1 MKKLKRIYKLAIPVA
16 LLAGVY
22 ACGGGGGSNGIGLD
36 NDVVDGDLVEGA
48 EQTVVFTAENNEE
61 QSIAPVEEIPL
72 DPEQAVLLE
81 ESGFEAMGSESDT
94 TIAPDLGDLLPVVFP
109 TTTTV
114 DLAYAQSGAALIER
128 LNESLALPADI
139 TVNFVDCGTAN
150 AFFAS
155 AEANPELEFASAGGA
170 IFMCHEL
177 TELFAAFYGDM
188 DQAFAASIFVIMHE
202 LGHALVEQLDLPVL
216 GIEESY
222 VDGLAAVLV
231 GESGMAQASVL
242 AGWFFGSQGDTP
254 FFDTHRANAQR
265 LGDLACW
272 GVGADASLLED
283 PIVNSIA
290 SQLTDIG
297 GRNCVAEYQQQ
308 VNGLE
313 SVLGPNIR
321 GGLGGIL
328 SAN

>member
-1 MKKLKRIYKLAIPVA
+1 MTKLKRIYQLATPLVLIT
-16 LLAGVY
+16 GVY
-22 ACGGGGGSNGIGLD
+22 ACGGGGSNGIGID
-36 NDVVDGDLVEGA
+36 DEVVDVGLGTDSDP
-48 EQTVVFTAENNEE
+48 TVVFTAENDE
-61 QSIAPVEEIPL
+61 QTAISPGEEIPL
-72 DPEQAVLLE
+72 DPNQAVLLE
-81 ESGFEAMGSESDT
+81 ESGFEAMGTESDV
-94 TIAPDLGDLLPVVFP
+94 TIAPDTGDLLPVVFP

-114 DLAYAQSGAALIER
+114 DLSYAQSGAALVER

-155 AEANPELEFASAGGA
+155 AEANPDLDFASSGGA

-177 TELFAAFYGDM
+177 TELFADFFGDI
-188 DQAFAASIFVIMHE
+188 DQAFSASVFVLMHE

-222 VDGLAAVLV
+222 VDGVAAVLV
-231 GESGMAQASVL
+231 GESGMAEASVL
-242 AGWFFGSQGDTP
+242 AGWFFGAQGATP

-272 GVGADASLLED
+272 GVGADPSLLGD
-283 PIVNSIA
+283 PLVNSIA
-290 SQLTDIG
+290 SQVTDIG
-297 GRNCVAEYQQQ
+297 GRNCEAEYQQQ
-308 VNGLE
+308 VDGLQF
-313 SVLGPNIR
+313 VLGPNIR

-328 SAN
+328 ATN